1 MLAEETTINIS
12 ATAAP
17 FSSEEMMDT
26 SEPQNDAKQTVKL
39 RKFLETEFESTIRCL
54 DEEAKDEQI
63 VKSFETQLQASKK
76 IIHKNKI
83 TIKNESK
90 CVIFSSVVSSVKT
103 FTIFNQASKA
113 N

>member
-17 FSSEEMMDT
+17 SSSEDMMDT
-26 SEPQNDAKQTVKL
+26 TEPKNEAKQTVKL

-76 IIHKNKI
+76 LFIKI
-83 TIKNESK
+83 KK
-90 CVIFSSVVSSVKT
+90 L
-103 FTIFNQASKA
+103 
-113 N
+113 